1 MEFQIAFNFLLTNI
15 NLIQR
20 NDLTKTKIT
29 ANQNKREIAQEAR
42 SNDPLF
48 TARKT
53 VSTTKSLK
61 IWILRV

>member
-29 ANQNKREIAQEAR
+29 ANQNKREIAQRGA
-42 SNDPLF
+42 
-48 TARKT
+48 
-53 VSTTKSLK
+53 LK
-61 IWILRV
+61 RPFVYG

>member
-29 ANQNKREIAQEAR
+29 ANQNKREIAQ
-42 SNDPLF
+42 
-48 TARKT
+48 
-53 VSTTKSLK
+53 TTLC
-61 IWILRV
+61 LRLEKQFLQPKV

>member
-29 ANQNKREIAQEAR
+29 ANQNEREIAQRGA
-42 SNDPLF
+42 
-48 TARKT
+48 
-53 VSTTKSLK
+53 LK
-61 IWILRV
+61 RPFIYG